1 MKRYSPTSAIPVEE
15 NENDISTSNK
25 ELFRGTDL
33 TNLYEEKKANLLS
46 SFSKVKPNGS
56 NWVLDK
62 IIKLMAKITRFTPLS
77 NVNAEPQ
84 APLNINDEDRG
95 GNSIFDIGDYLR
107 NKKAIIVPQNKK
119 DDPFCLLWPT
129 TIAVFKPEKDAGR
142 ITKVLREQRV
152 LILKEL
158 TFPRERMIRLVF

>member
-1 MKRYSPTSAIPVEE
+1 MKVDTLDIWQKYNDSSNTKIVSKFRMAKYSPDSPEVPIETSD
-15 NENDISTSNK
+15 NHLSTS
-25 ELFRGTDL
+25 L
-33 TNLYEEKKANLLS
+33 
-46 SFSKVKPNGS
+46 
-56 NWVLDK
+56 
-62 IIKLMAKITRFTPLS
+62 
-77 NVNAEPQ
+77 NVSDVQ
-84 APLNINDEDRG
+84 PLNDDNNDDDKG
-95 GNSIFDIGDYLR
+95 GNCLFDIGDYLR